1 MHEHNKLITYFIEN
15 HYSLGRSN
23 VIAGILFI
31 IIGVIL
37 AQFTYFVYNI
47 YMIIGIIG
55 LIAGIILCS
64 TAKQNMLMKAL

>member
-1 MHEHNKLITYFIEN
+1 MMNLKQYFIEN
-15 HYSLGRSN
+15 HYSLGMAN
-23 VIAGILFI
+23 VITGISFLFTGI
-31 IIGVIL
+31 IL
-37 AQFTYFVYNI
+37 AQSTYFIYNI